1 MEIVIII
8 KGIIYIQI
16 RIRIRIEKYYW
27 NVWNCWILLSK
38 WKWFNDCKNRINQCY
53 AYIYQIYAKREKNIY
68 SQLDYINKAISF
80 WPEKRYGKNKIFYQ
94 NKGNF
99 LKEEMEFKKK
109 LEAEKIEKMNELKKM
124 RFCNDKSITLKE

>member
-1 MEIVIII
+1 MKNTIEIFEIA
-8 KGIIYIQI
+8 
-16 RIRIRIEKYYW
+16 ESYYQ
-27 NVWNCWILLSK
+27 NEDDI
-38 WKWFNDCKNRINQCY
+38 NDCKNRINQCY

-80 WPEKRYGKNKIFYQ
+80 WPEKRYGKNKFFYQ

-109 LEAEKIEKMNELKKM
+109 LEAEKIERMNELKKM